1 MNEVACH
8 AIPDDRPL
16 QDGDIVSFDV
26 SVFLKARHF
35 FRSCLDTA
43 GGPENRALLVI
54 LHFLYIFQ
62 LFVHSPRTPFPF
74 TEIFSFSILSQHV
87 SSSAFMWTNQGFHG
101 DNCAT
106 VGVGKVDDAAHR
118 LMDAT
123 KVYNIHI
130 YIYIYATCYLA
141 APLVTANDKSCKE
154 GLLEAVRLPH
164 PKISRVV
171 HAVYCNGLLNRSL
184 GFRNRRPYRVV
195 P

>member
-1 MNEVACH
+1 MAAKPPHFPVRTSRCDNQSLCSSVNEVACH

-35 FRSCLDTA
+35 FVRVPT
-43 GGPENRALLVI
+43 LLVGSKI
-54 LHFLYIFQ
+54 GHFWSFFIFKYYPIICT
-62 LFVHSPRTPFPF
+62 LSKKFP
-74 TEIFSFSILSQHV
+74 FSILSQHV

-123 KVYNIHI
+123 KVHNI
-130 YIYIYATCYLA
+130 
-141 APLVTANDKSCKE
+141 
-154 GLLEAVRLPH
+154 
-164 PKISRVV
+164 
-171 HAVYCNGLLNRSL
+171 
-184 GFRNRRPYRVV
+184 
-195 P
+195 